1 MLLYVHVNKY
11 GYVQNDI
18 HLYADYCI
26 GPYLLS
32 LGFNKVG
39 SYYSGGC
46 SFSIRLQHRAPA
58 LTLDSRQVSRICGHS
73 QQCQISLGA
82 GILGSYTMLLYSIW
96 FMIHPWVAF
105 YCEIPWIPI
114 FLVTICTC
122 LNTVNC
128 NRIRLLDLHMPL
140 SILLLAAIRWCG
152 CKGTECTVA
161 PFPNSHRFSR
171 ACTLRP

>member
-1 MLLYVHVNKY
+1 MFIVCLSPLECKLQEGKSFVLLTTISLALEESTSASRYAYQMSVELLYVHVNKY

-82 GILGSYTMLLYSIW
+82 GILGSYTMLLYSI
-96 FMIHPWVAF
+96 
-105 YCEIPWIPI
+105 
-114 FLVTICTC
+114 
-122 LNTVNC
+122 
-128 NRIRLLDLHMPL
+128 
-140 SILLLAAIRWCG
+140 
-152 CKGTECTVA
+152 
-161 PFPNSHRFSR
+161 
-171 ACTLRP
+171 